1 MNRFIKIIFMLIM
14 SIFIVCIYDN
24 IAYGIENLP
33 DLNTMITE
41 FDKNKNSSGL
51 KKTYETRLSQERIY
65 CNARGLGM
73 NGISG
78 NYEIQDAIKIDK
90 DGVTYVGFERGTEY
104 QSTISWDSMYLDQ
117 RKSAAELFYILN
129 ADDKY
134 GTNYYSYSASSNHQ
148 MANVEC
154 VEEGEESRFWD
165 NVSERQ
171 YALWM
176 KIGDFCDAFDM
187 IQARS
192 TDHNTK
198 GEKRTDCE
206 LLNKCQNYNYDNIKK
221 QNKAVYIWFL
231 VATEQLKI
239 YKRESKSDLNG
250 IKDVKK
256 NERYYIKDTDTY
268 YKYDKNR
275 WVECEVPIT
284 QDFIYA
290 GRKTTSNPPVVN
302 PPVDKPI
309 YGSIT
314 VKKRDLND
322 KNNTTALDGAEFALA
337 KLENGS
343 YRYKKMGKISGGKV
357 TFSNLDEGDYWVF
370 EWSTLNGY
378 SLNAQDIKI
387 NGTSKNAKDGFGFID
402 GNNEVFARPLCYE
415 VSISKNNSNNNF
427 SVTVYNKKNNRI
439 TVIKKDS
446 QTKKV
451 IPGINFDLL
460 KLDDAYKG
468 KTEKELRNLDW
479 NSLSKHC
486 ARIATGCTDKNGKIV
501 FEDLDYGSYIIRET
515 NNEDRTGNYKYSS
528 KGQTKGYSMNIGYIE
543 KVTISANE
551 PNYSITIENRGYG
564 GLRIQKKDA
573 DTNNKLSNVTF
584 GLYIY
589 VGNGFKLVNCV
600 QKNGAM
606 SQKLTT
612 GTNGEAKTV
621 MDRTKW
627 GITIEDNQYCI
638 PNGTYYLFE
647 IANNNKGYDVKFQ
660 GKEIPEGLVGK
671 KGVTYI
677 ENVGSYMGE
686 IKIETGQMTNLTD
699 DKSITNRKY
708 GTIKIIK
715 NGQDNKTNL
724 SGAEFRIIGTT
735 NKGTQLDRVI
745 DKDDWNSKDKM
756 YVKEKIPYG
765 NYTIYEITAPQGYEI
780 AIQEGYTVKEF
791 KRGNETIKE
800 NRVKLGTIKIA
811 DDITQSVTCSLKR
824 IKLDNGN
831 DVLPMY
837 KKSYSN
843 ASNGKGPVQEVI
855 ITNRK
860 WINISGYVWEDVPNS
875 KNNIYN
881 DRYDGYSKGVEAY
894 KDENGNATID
904 ASSSYEQII
913 TKNIKITLKYRVQ
926 KNYDKNKDKSI
937 QEISQKDI
945 ANGVYT
951 FKKVDASQLANYYI
965 EFDYSAYNE
974 SNNSKK
980 DNQYIT
986 CIPYL
991 AITNGSKALI
1001 NEEDLCLKDEDL
1013 IEKANTGKYLGE
1025 ILNNKNRRET
1035 FYSENNGKDP
1045 IINNVNLGIKRIP
1058 DTDFEISNN
1067 LDSVIVSVN
1076 GYTFTYKYGEKG
1088 VTTDSDIPDSLPKV
1102 NWQSKTDKYAYTR
1115 SIYPSDIYT
1124 LDSEDCDEKI
1134 KIEVV
1139 YKISITNTTKYNI
1152 KYLYQEVNLQL
1163 DNNGAEDIFDP
1174 YRYEVE
1180 SDWSGG
1186 YTSNSQRHGYLNQ
1199 KKYGNPI
1206 KNYKDFYIR
1215 FTVKDDAVKD
1225 ILEGETYE
1233 KFPTK
1238 ARIKAYH
1245 NYKRVDYYWVWKN
1258 GYATPT
1264 SSEVNHQTVTK
1275 THEEEAPYLKLTK
1288 SEDRTIS
1295 GKVFEDIKTQ
1305 DYESTKE
1312 PLGNGVVDNNEKKV
1326 SNVKVELGIYNGEDF
1341 TPTKLYP
1348 FYGENGVMKAYETE
1362 EVNGADGKKVE
1373 KFKKDQNNKLIL
1385 KSNLDNHFDKA
1396 ETKTSEDG
1404 TYSFSGVLPGEYYVR
1419 FTYGD
1424 GTQEIIDGTKRTKV
1438 YSNDYKS
1445 TIIDSNIAK
1454 IIDNAYN
1461 SILNK
1466 GGYRWYLN
1474 EELNKKERNLA
1485 TDELTDSPFEYTQS
1499 VDFTTTNI
1507 DIKGEVKA
1515 STPKISVPIEFY
1527 EKNSANA
1534 TDEVT
1539 NYSNPKFGNM
1549 NFGIIEKPKLR
1560 VNIKKNISNV
1570 KLTLQNGQVLIDG
1583 NPTQNIPYV
1592 ANLDTEWNKIGSHYA
1607 KVEIDNQYMY
1617 GSILEIEYTLTITNN
1632 SDITYADESYYK
1644 YGNYFM
1650 AEKTEEEK
1658 KAKEAKVNIQELLEY
1673 LDPSLSWVLNGNDT
1687 KYEKKVINTI
1697 LEQTYT
1703 NSLNILK
1710 NKIKDRIEDSGKTIY
1725 DNYFNEIYSLNP
1737 NINEKE
1743 QYKNGTG
1750 DIYLYTNIKEE
1761 NRTDSSTTVKVKAAR
1776 ILSTQD
1782 DNLDYE
1788 SYAQVAKANIAHNTY
1803 SDPTGADS
1811 SATIAFEQIP
1821 YDSSKVLVSP
1831 STGLERNKKYII
1843 SGIILCIST
1852 ISIIICIKIIRK
1864 KNKY

>member
-1 MNRFIKIIFMLIM
+1 MRKKINAKVYFILFIGLFILLFNTKTVYANKLETRINDFEKYNKSGILEQEDMEGEETIWNLQENFYCISRKMGANYYGEEKTRYAVKSFFKISSSGIDFIIYKPGQYSMINLTWKEISDYENEKGTKNITKKMYYVLSADDTYGSNYVGDIFLKYKHNKEWIANYVSQKQYCIWMYINDFLNTYGEDIQSVNGLDSHNKDDDGEDRNSIKLYNKSNTEAKNLQLSDMKEPVYIWLYHPYDKVNIGDDNRFWQNLILAGKGNISVTEDSKITIKK
-14 SIFIVCIYDN
+14 
-24 IAYGIENLP
+24 
-33 DLNTMITE
+33 
-41 FDKNKNSSGL
+41 KNNNGEDMNGVQFALAVKDGQNFKFEKLEPTSSGKVVFSGL
-51 KKTYETRLSQERIY
+51 KPGKEYRI
-65 CNARGLGM
+65 
-73 NGISG
+73 
-78 NYEIQDAIKIDK
+78 
-90 DGVTYVGFERGTEY
+90 FE
-104 QSTISWDSMYLDQ
+104 
-117 RKSAAELFYILN
+117 F
-129 ADDKY
+129 
-134 GTNYYSYSASSNHQ
+134 
-148 MANVEC
+148 
-154 VEEGEESRFWD
+154 
-165 NVSERQ
+165 
-171 YALWM
+171 
-176 KIGDFCDAFDM
+176 
-187 IQARS
+187 
-192 TDHNTK
+192 
-198 GEKRTDCE
+198 
-206 LLNKCQNYNYDNIKK
+206 
-221 QNKAVYIWFL
+221 
-231 VATEQLKI
+231 
-239 YKRESKSDLNG
+239 
-250 IKDVKK
+250 
-256 NERYYIKDTDTY
+256 
-268 YKYDKNR
+268 
-275 WVECEVPIT
+275 
-284 QDFIYA
+284 
-290 GRKTTSNPPVVN
+290 
-302 PPVDKPI
+302 
-309 YGSIT
+309 
-314 VKKRDLND
+314 
-322 KNNTTALDGAEFALA
+322 
-337 KLENGS
+337 
-343 YRYKKMGKISGGKV
+343 
-357 TFSNLDEGDYWVF
+357 
-370 EWSTLNGY
+370 STLDGY
-378 SLNAQDIKI
+378 SLDPNDITITKSGGSPYKARSESFYAS
-387 NGTSKNAKDGFGFID
+387 NGTFTS
-402 GNNEVFARPLCYE
+402 PLC
-415 VSISKNNSNNNF
+415 VQ
-427 SVTVYNKKNNRI
+427 VTIPSGATVNYTYTVENKKRSSI
-439 TVIKKDS
+439 TLIKRDS
-446 QTKKV
+446 QTNNP

-460 KLDDAYKG
+460 KLDDAYKNI
-468 KTEKELRNLDW
+468 EIDALRKKDW
-479 NSLSKHC
+479 ENDLSKHC
-486 ARIATGCTDKNGKIV
+486 TYKATGCTNTAGKIV
-501 FEDLDYGSYIIRET
+501 FENLDYGSYILRET
-515 NNEDRTGNYKYSS
+515 NNEDRTGNYKNSS
-528 KGQTKGYSMNIGYIE
+528 NGQTKGYSRNIGYIE
-543 KVTISANE
+543 KVTISANK
-551 PNYSITIENRGYG
+551 SDQTIQIKNIGYG
-564 GLRIQKKDA
+564 GLKIQKKDA
-573 DTNNKLSNVTF
+573 DTDKELSNVTF

-589 VGNGFKLVNCV
+589 VGNGFKLVDCV
-600 QKNGAM
+600 QKDGVM

-660 GKEIPEGLVGK
+660 GKERIPGGNGEN
-671 KGVTYI
+671 YR
-677 ENVGSYMGE
+677 ENVGAYMGKVV
-686 IKIETGQMTNLTD
+686 IKTGQMTYLT
-699 DKSITNRKY
+699 ITNRKY
-708 GTIKIIK
+708 GTIKITK
-715 NGQDNKTNL
+715 NGQDGKENL
-724 SGAEFRIIGTT
+724 SGAEFRIIGKT
-735 NKGTQLDRVI
+735 NKGISVNRVI

-765 NYTIYEITAPQGYEI
+765 NYTIYEIKAPQGYEI
-780 AIQEGYTVKEF
+780 AIQEGYTTEEI

-800 NRVKLGTIKIA
+800 NRVKLGTIKVA
-811 DDITQSVTCSLKR
+811 DDITQSVTCGLKR
-824 IKLDNGN
+824 IKLNNGN

-843 ASNGKGPVQEVI
+843 AIIGKGPVQEVI

-926 KNYDKNKDKSI
+926 KNYNKNKDKSI

-1515 STPKISVPIEFY
+1515 STPKISVPIEFD

-1539 NYSNPKFGNM
+1539 NYSKSKFSNM

-1658 KAKEAKVNIQELLEY
+1658 KAKEAKVDIQELLEY

-1687 KYEKKVINTI
+1687 KYEKKVIKTT

-1703 NSLNILK
+1703 NSLKILK

-1788 SYAQVAKANIAHNTY
+1788 SYAQVAKAKIAHNTY

-1831 STGLERNKKYII
+1831 STGFERNKKYII
-1843 SGIILCIST
+1843 SVVVLIISLIGIVVC
-1852 ISIIICIKIIRK
+1852 IRK
-1864 KNKY
+1864 IRK

>member
-1 MNRFIKIIFMLIM
+1 MNIGYEEEITI
-14 SIFIVCIYDN
+14 SSNNPDVETWIYN
-24 IAYGIENLP
+24 KGYG
-33 DLNTMITE
+33 
-41 FDKNKNSSGL
+41 GL
-51 KKTYETRLSQERIY
+51 K
-65 CNARGLGM
+65 
-73 NGISG
+73 
-78 NYEIQDAIKIDK
+78 
-90 DGVTYVGFERGTEY
+90 
-104 QSTISWDSMYLDQ
+104 
-117 RKSAAELFYILN
+117 
-129 ADDKY
+129 
-134 GTNYYSYSASSNHQ
+134 
-148 MANVEC
+148 
-154 VEEGEESRFWD
+154 
-165 NVSERQ
+165 
-171 YALWM
+171 
-176 KIGDFCDAFDM
+176 
-187 IQARS
+187 
-192 TDHNTK
+192 
-198 GEKRTDCE
+198 
-206 LLNKCQNYNYDNIKK
+206 IKK
-221 QNKAVYIWFL
+221 VD
-231 VATEQLKI
+231 
-239 YKRESKSDLNG
+239 RE
-250 IKDVKK
+250 
-256 NERYYIKDTDTY
+256 ET
-268 YKYDKNR
+268 
-275 WVECEVPIT
+275 
-284 QDFIYA
+284 
-290 GRKTTSNPPVVN
+290 
-302 PPVDKPI
+302 
-309 YGSIT
+309 
-314 VKKRDLND
+314 
-322 KNNTTALDGAEFALA
+322 
-337 KLENGS
+337 
-343 YRYKKMGKISGGKV
+343 
-357 TFSNLDEGDYWVF
+357 
-370 EWSTLNGY
+370 
-378 SLNAQDIKI
+378 
-387 NGTSKNAKDGFGFID
+387 
-402 GNNEVFARPLCYE
+402 
-415 VSISKNNSNNNF
+415 
-427 SVTVYNKKNNRI
+427 
-439 TVIKKDS
+439 
-446 QTKKV
+446 TKKLPNV
-451 IPGINFDLL
+451 VF
-460 KLDDAYKG
+460 
-468 KTEKELRNLDW
+468 NLYRVDEE
-479 NSLSKHC
+479 NKSLSFYKQL
-486 ARIATGCTDKNGKIV
+486 TTDKNG
-501 FEDLDYGSYIIRET
+501 E
-515 NNEDRTGNYKYSS
+515 
-528 KGQTKGYSMNIGYIE
+528 
-543 KVTISANE
+543 A
-551 PNYSITIENRGYG
+551 ITS
-564 GLRIQKKDA
+564 
-573 DTNNKLSNVTF
+573 T
-584 GLYIY
+584 
-589 VGNGFKLVNCV
+589 
-600 QKNGAM
+600 
-606 SQKLTT
+606 
-612 GTNGEAKTV
+612 AKTNY
-621 MDRTKW
+621 
-627 GITIEDNQYCI
+627 GINDSNNYCI
-638 PNGTYYLFE
+638 RAGTYFLFE
-647 IANNNKGYDVKFQ
+647 LKNPNLGYDVKFQ
-660 GKEIPEGLVGK
+660 GKNIPNGYGYDGK
-671 KGVTYI
+671 TYI
-677 ENVGSYMGE
+677 ENMGAYMGK

-699 DKSITNRKY
+699 DKSITNQKY

-735 NKGTQLDRVI
+735 NKGISVNRVI
-745 DKDDWNSKDKM
+745 DKEDWNSKEKM
-756 YVKEKIPYG
+756 YIKEKIPYG
-765 NYTIYEITAPQGYEI
+765 TYTIYEITAPQGYEI
-780 AIQEGYTVKEF
+780 AIQEGYTTEEI

-800 NRVKLGTIKIA
+800 NRVKLGTIKVA
-811 DDITQSVTCSLKR
+811 DDITQSVTCGLKR
-824 IKLDNGN
+824 IQLDNGN
-831 DVLPMY
+831 SVLPMY

-843 ASNGKGPVQEVI
+843 AIIGKGPVQEVI

-1515 STPKISVPIEFY
+1515 STPKISVPIEFD

-1788 SYAQVAKANIAHNTY
+1788 SYAQVAKAKIAHNTY

-1843 SGIILCIST
+1843 SVVVLIISLIGIVVC
-1852 ISIIICIKIIRK
+1852 IRK
-1864 KNKY
+1864 IRK

>member
-24 IAYGIENLP
+24 IAYGTEDLP
-33 DLNTMITE
+33 DFNTMITE
-41 FDKNKNSSGL
+41 FDKNENSRGGKIGKVYNTNL
-51 KKTYETRLSQERIY
+51 DQERIY

-73 NGISG
+73 AGISG
-78 NYEIQDAIKIDK
+78 EYKILDVFKIDK
-90 DGVTYVGFERGTEY
+90 DGMTYVEFQNGTES
-104 QSTISWDSMYLDQ
+104 QRTISWDSMELDP

-134 GTNYYSYSASSNHQ
+134 GTKYSYTSASDEYQ
-148 MANVEC
+148 MYNVEC
-154 VEEGEESRFWD
+154 KKEDKSSFFA

-176 KIGDFCDAFDM
+176 KIGDFCDAFE
-187 IQARS
+187 I
-192 TDHNTK
+192 TK
-198 GEKRTDCE
+198 GRASANNTEGGKKNCE
-206 LLNKCQNYNYDNIKK
+206 LLNNCEGYKYDNIKK
-221 QNKAVYIWFL
+221 QNTAVYIWFL
-231 VATEQLKI
+231 KSTEQLEI
-239 YKRESKSDLNG
+239 RMSDSKSDLNG
-250 IKDVKK
+250 IKNVSE
-256 NERYYIKDTDTY
+256 NVRYYIRDTDTY

-314 VKKRDLND
+314 VKKRDLNNS
-322 KNNTTALDGAEFALA
+322 NNTTALDGAEFALA

-343 YRYKKMGKISGGKV
+343 YRYKQMGKISGGKF
-357 TFSNLDEGDYWVF
+357 TFSNLDEGNYWVF

-387 NGTSKNAKDGFGFID
+387 NGTSKSAKDGYGFID
-402 GNNEVFARPLCYE
+402 ANNEIFARPLCYE

-439 TVIKKDS
+439 TLIKRDS
-446 QTKKV
+446 QTNNP

-460 KLDDAYKG
+460 KLDDAYKNI
-468 KTEKELRNLDW
+468 EIDALRKKDW
-479 NSLSKHC
+479 ENDLSKHC
-486 ARIATGCTDKNGKIV
+486 TYKATGCTNTAGKIV
-501 FEDLDYGSYIIRET
+501 FENLDYGSYILRET
-515 NNEDRTGNYKYSS
+515 NNEDRTGNYKNSS
-528 KGQTKGYSMNIGYIE
+528 NGQTKGYSRNIGYIE
-543 KVTISANE
+543 KVTISANK
-551 PNYSITIENRGYG
+551 SDQTIQIKNIGYG
-564 GLRIQKKDA
+564 GLKIQKKDA
-573 DTNNKLSNVTF
+573 DTDKELSNVTF

-589 VGNGFKLVNCV
+589 VGNGFKLVDCV
-600 QKNGAM
+600 QKDGVM

-660 GKEIPEGLVGK
+660 GKERIPGGNGE
-671 KGVTYI
+671 TYR
-677 ENVGSYMGE
+677 ENVGAYMGKVV
-686 IKIETGQMTNLTD
+686 IKTGQMTNLT
-699 DKSITNRKY
+699 ITNRKY
-708 GTIKIIK
+708 GTIKITK
-715 NGQDNKTNL
+715 NGQDGKENL
-724 SGAEFRIIGTT
+724 SGAEFRIIGKT

-765 NYTIYEITAPQGYEI
+765 NYTIYEIKAPQGYEI
-780 AIQEGYTVKEF
+780 AIQEGYTTEEI

-800 NRVKLGTIKIA
+800 NRVKLGTIKVA
-811 DDITQSVTCSLKR
+811 DDITQSVTCGLKR
-824 IKLDNGN
+824 IQLDNGN
-831 DVLPMY
+831 SVLPMY

-843 ASNGKGPVQEVI
+843 AIIGKGPVQEVI

-926 KNYDKNKDKSI
+926 KNYNKNKDKSI

-1341 TPTKLYP
+1341 TTTKLYP

-1424 GTQEIIDGTKRTKV
+1424 GTQEIVDGTKRTKV

-1515 STPKISVPIEFY
+1515 STPKISVPIEFD

-1617 GSILEIEYTLTITNN
+1617 GSTLEIEYTLTIINN
-1632 SDITYADESYYK
+1632 SDITYADKSYYK
-1644 YGNYFM
+1644 YGNYYM
-1650 AEKTEEEK
+1650 TVKTEEEK
-1658 KAKEAKVNIQELLEY
+1658 KAIEAKVNIQELLEY

-1687 KYEKKVINTI
+1687 KYDKKEIKTI
-1697 LEQTYT
+1697 LNQTYK
-1703 NSLNILK
+1703 NSLSVLK
-1710 NKIKDRIEDSGKTIY
+1710 KKIQNRIEDSGKTIN

-1788 SYAQVAKANIAHNTY
+1788 SYAQVAKAKIAHNTY

-1811 SATIAFEQIP
+1811 SDTIAFEQIP